1 MAIAGEALSM
11 HFNVSSSAFRL
22 EYVVPAN
29 TSLDER
35 AATEIFVWPERY
47 PGGATVTAKA
57 DIGSMR
63 IEYNGTGS
71 LVSIY
76 RNETYPVDVR
86 VIVSIDSKKDE
97 A

>member
-1 MAIAGEALSM
+1 M
-11 HFNVSSSAFRL
+11 SSSAFRL

-29 TSLDER
+29 TGLGEG